1 MDADRMDDMA
11 EPDEK
16 VHDEIAQLESENAAL
31 REEILSLRQF
41 IDSMQNLM
49 EAVEQPLPEAELM
62 ELLSGVLANA
72 LNTID
77 ASDGSLL
84 VLDEDSNELVFVIT
98 HGEAASEQ
106 IAWQRLPPGE
116 GIAGWVARNRRAT
129 IVNDAQAD
137 DRFYP
142 AMDRE
147 LGFKTHSVLAAPIIG
162 GGRVLG
168 VIEMLNKKDDK
179 LFSVGD
185 QTLLTLMCRF
195 AGELLYTVIQQNQDK
210 KG

>member
-1 MDADRMDDMA
+1 MSESDQQ
-11 EPDEK
+11 
-16 VHDEIAQLESENAAL
+16 VLDEIARLESENSAL
-31 REEILSLRQF
+31 RDELRSLRTF

-62 ELLSGVLANA
+62 ELLSDVLGNA
-72 LNTID
+72 LQTIN

-84 VLDEDSNELVFVIT
+84 VLDEDTNELVFVIT
-98 HGEAASEQ
+98 QGEAGKEQ
-106 IAWQRLPPGE
+106 LAWQRLPPNE
-116 GIAGWVARNRRAT
+116 GIAGWVAKHRRAT

-142 AMDRE
+142 ALDRE
-147 LGFKTHSVLAAPIIG
+147 LGFKTQSVLAAPIIG
-162 GGRVLG
+162 GGRMLG

-185 QTLLTLMCRF
+185 QTILTLMCRF
-195 AGELLYTVIQQNQDK
+195 SGELLFTVIQQNQAEK
-210 KG
+210 

>member
-1 MDADRMDDMA
+1 MA
-11 EPDEK
+11 RVDPMNELDEQFQ
-16 VHDEIAQLESENAAL
+16 DEAEQIEAENAAL
-31 REEILSLRQF
+31 REEILCLRQF

-49 EAVEQPLPEAELM
+49 EAVEQPLPETELM
-62 ELLSGVLANA
+62 ELLSEVLNNA
-72 LNTID
+72 LQTIS

-98 HGEAASEQ
+98 HGESAKEQ
-106 IAWQRLPPGE
+106 LAWQRLPPGE
-116 GIAGWVARNRRAT
+116 GIAGWVAKNRRAT

-142 AMDRE
+142 AMDRA
-147 LGFKTHSVLAAPIIG
+147 LGFKTQSVLAAPIIG

-195 AGELLYTVIQQNQDK
+195 SGELLFTVIQQNQSDD
-210 KG
+210 

>member
-1 MDADRMDDMA
+1 MSASN
-11 EPDEK
+11 EQ
-16 VHDEIAQLESENAAL
+16 VSGEISELETENETL
-31 REEILSLRQF
+31 RHEIRSLRTF

-62 ELLSGVLANA
+62 ELLSEVLGNA
-72 LNTID
+72 LHTIN

-84 VLDEDSNELVFVIT
+84 VLDEDTNELVFVIT
-98 HGEAASEQ
+98 QGEGEKEQ
-106 IAWQRLPPGE
+106 LAWQRLPPGE
-116 GIAGWVARNRRAT
+116 GIAGWVAKNRRAT

-147 LGFKTHSVLAAPIIG
+147 LGFKTESVLAAPIIG

-195 AGELLYTVIQQNQDK
+195 SGELLYTVIQQNQEK
-210 KG
+210 K

>member
-1 MDADRMDDMA
+1 MSESDQQF
-11 EPDEK
+11 
-16 VHDEIAQLESENAAL
+16 HDEAEQIEGENAIL
-31 REEILSLRQF
+31 REEILCLRQF

-62 ELLSGVLANA
+62 ELLSGVLNNA
-72 LNTID
+72 LQTIS

-98 HGEAASEQ
+98 HGESAKEQ
-106 IAWQRLPPGE
+106 LAWQRLPPGE
-116 GIAGWVARNRRAT
+116 GIAGWVAKNRRAT

-142 AMDRE
+142 AMDRA
-147 LGFKTHSVLAAPIIG
+147 LGFKTQSVLAAPIIG

-168 VIEMLNKKDDK
+168 GIEMLNKKDDK

-195 AGELLYTVIQQNQDK
+195 SGELLFTVIQQNQSDD
-210 KG
+210 

>member
-1 MDADRMDDMA
+1 MGESDDRI
-11 EPDEK
+11 
-16 VHDEIAQLESENAAL
+16 HDEVAQLEIENAAL

-62 ELLSGVLANA
+62 ELLSEVLRNA
-72 LNTID
+72 LQTIG

-84 VLDEDSNELVFVIT
+84 VLDEDSDELVFVIT
-98 HGEAASEQ
+98 HGETAKKQ
-106 IAWQRLPPGE
+106 LAWQRLPPGE
-116 GIAGWVARNRRAT
+116 GIAGWVAKNRRAT

-142 AMDRE
+142 AMDLE
-147 LGFKTHSVLAAPIIG
+147 LGFKTLSVLAAPIIG

-168 VIEMLNKKDDK
+168 VIEMLNKKKDK

-195 AGELLYTVIQQNQDK
+195 SGELLFTVIQQNQSQK
-210 KG
+210 

>member
-1 MDADRMDDMA
+1 MS
-11 EPDEK
+11 ESDERI
-16 VHDEIAQLESENAAL
+16 HDEIAQLETENAAL

-62 ELLSGVLANA
+62 ELLSEVLRNA
-72 LNTID
+72 LQTIG

-84 VLDEDSNELVFVIT
+84 VLDEDSDELVFVIT
-98 HGEAASEQ
+98 QGESAKKQ
-106 IAWQRLPPGE
+106 LAWQRLPPGE
-116 GIAGWVARNRRAT
+116 GIAGWVAKNRRAT

-142 AMDRE
+142 ALDRE
-147 LGFKTHSVLAAPIIG
+147 LGFKTLSVLAAPIIG

-168 VIEMLNKKDDK
+168 VIEMLNKKEDK

-195 AGELLYTVIQQNQDK
+195 SGELLFAVIQQNQSQK
-210 KG
+210 

>member
-1 MDADRMDDMA
+1 MS
-11 EPDEK
+11 EPEEQAY
-16 VHDEIAQLESENAAL
+16 DEIAQLESENSAL
-31 REEILSLRQF
+31 REDILSLRQF
-41 IDSMQNLM
+41 IDSMQNLL

-62 ELLSGVLANA
+62 ELLSGVLASA
-72 LNTID
+72 LRTIS
-77 ASDGSLL
+77 ATDGSLL

-98 HGEAASEQ
+98 HGETATEQ
-106 IAWQRLPPGE
+106 LAWYRVPAGE
-116 GIAGWVARNRRAT
+116 GIAGWVAKNRRAT

-147 LGFKTHSVLAAPIIG
+147 LGFKTQSVLAAPIIG

-179 LFSVGD
+179 LFGVGD

-195 AGELLYTVIQQNQDK
+195 SGELLFTMVQQNQEN
-210 KG
+210 

>member
-1 MDADRMDDMA
+1 LARVDHMSESDRQF
-11 EPDEK
+11 
-16 VHDEIAQLESENAAL
+16 HDEAEQIEAENAAL
-31 REEILSLRQF
+31 REEILCLRQF

-62 ELLSGVLANA
+62 ELLSEVLNNA
-72 LNTID
+72 LQTIS

-98 HGEAASEQ
+98 HGESAKEQ
-106 IAWQRLPPGE
+106 LAWQRLPPGE
-116 GIAGWVARNRRAT
+116 GIAGWVAKNRRAT

-147 LGFKTHSVLAAPIIG
+147 LGFQTQSVLAAPIIG

-195 AGELLYTVIQQNQDK
+195 SGELLFTVIQQNQSK
-210 KG
+210 KD

>member
-1 MDADRMDDMA
+1 MS
-11 EPDEK
+11 ESDEQ
-16 VHDEIAQLESENAAL
+16 VGDEIAELESENTAL
-31 REEILSLRQF
+31 REEIRSLRTF

-62 ELLSGVLANA
+62 ELLSDVLESA
-72 LNTID
+72 LATIN

-84 VLDEDSNELVFVIT
+84 VLDEDTNELVFVIT
-98 HGEAASEQ
+98 HGYAAKEQ
-106 IAWQRLPPGE
+106 LAWQRLPPGE
-116 GIAGWVARNRRAT
+116 GIAGWVAENRRAT

-142 AMDRE
+142 ALDRE

-168 VIEMLNKKDDK
+168 VIEMLNKQDEK

-195 AGELLYTVIQQNQDK
+195 SGELLFNLIRQQSQAK
-210 KG
+210 K

>member
-1 MDADRMDDMA
+1 MT
-11 EPDEK
+11 ESDEQI
-16 VHDEIAQLESENAAL
+16 HDEISQLESENTAL
-31 REEILSLRQF
+31 RGEILSLRSF

-62 ELLSGVLANA
+62 ELLSEVLGNA
-72 LNTID
+72 LRTIS

-84 VLDEDSNELVFVIT
+84 VLDEDNNELVFVIT
-98 HGEAASEQ
+98 QGDTAKEQ
-106 IAWQRLPPGE
+106 LTWQRLPPGE
-116 GIAGWVARNRRAT
+116 GIAGWVANNRRAT

-147 LGFKTHSVLAAPIIG
+147 TGFKTQSVLAAPIIG

-168 VIEMLNKKDDK
+168 VIELLNKQDDK
-179 LFSVGD
+179 LFSVVD
-185 QTLLTLMCRF
+185 LPLLTLMCRF
-195 AGELLYTVIQQNQDK
+195 SGELLFTVIQQNQIK
-210 KG
+210 K

>member
-1 MDADRMDDMA
+1 MS
-11 EPDEK
+11 ESDEQL
-16 VHDEIAQLESENAAL
+16 HDEAAQIEAENAAL

-62 ELLSGVLANA
+62 ELLSEVLSNA
-72 LNTID
+72 LQTIS

-98 HGEAASEQ
+98 QGESAKEQ
-106 IAWQRLPPGE
+106 LAWHRLPPGE
-116 GIAGWVARNRRAT
+116 GIAGWVAKNRRAT

-147 LGFKTHSVLAAPIIG
+147 LGFTTQSVLAAPIIG

-195 AGELLYTVIQQNQDK
+195 SGELLFTVIQQNQSK
-210 KG
+210 KD

>member
-1 MDADRMDDMA
+1 MSESDRQF
-11 EPDEK
+11 
-16 VHDEIAQLESENAAL
+16 HDEAEQIEAENAAL
-31 REEILSLRQF
+31 REEILCLRQF

-62 ELLSGVLANA
+62 ELLSEVLNNA
-72 LNTID
+72 LQTIS

-98 HGEAASEQ
+98 HGESAKEQ
-106 IAWQRLPPGE
+106 LAWQRLPPGE
-116 GIAGWVARNRRAT
+116 GIAGWVAKNRRAT

-147 LGFKTHSVLAAPIIG
+147 LGFQTQSVLAAPIIG

-195 AGELLYTVIQQNQDK
+195 SGELLFTVIQQNQSK
-210 KG
+210 KD

>member
-1 MDADRMDDMA
+1 MS
-11 EPDEK
+11 ESDEQL
-16 VHDEIAQLESENAAL
+16 HDEAAQIEAENAAL

-62 ELLSGVLANA
+62 ELLSEVLSNA
-72 LNTID
+72 LQTIS

-98 HGEAASEQ
+98 QGESAKEQ
-106 IAWQRLPPGE
+106 LAWQRLPPGE
-116 GIAGWVARNRRAT
+116 GIAGWVAKNRRAT

-147 LGFKTHSVLAAPIIG
+147 LGFKTQSVLAAPIID

-195 AGELLYTVIQQNQDK
+195 SGELLFTVIQQNQSK
-210 KG
+210 KD

>member
-1 MDADRMDDMA
+1 MS
-11 EPDEK
+11 ESDEQ
-16 VHDEIAQLESENAAL
+16 VGDEIAELESENTAL
-31 REEILSLRQF
+31 REEIRSLRTF

-62 ELLSGVLANA
+62 ELLSDVLESA
-72 LNTID
+72 LATIN

-84 VLDEDSNELVFVIT
+84 VLDEDTNELVFVIT
-98 HGEAASEQ
+98 HGYAAKEQ
-106 IAWQRLPPGE
+106 LAWQRLPPGE
-116 GIAGWVARNRRAT
+116 GIAGWVAENRRAT

-142 AMDRE
+142 ALDRE

-168 VIEMLNKKDDK
+168 VIEMLNKQDDK

-195 AGELLYTVIQQNQDK
+195 SGELLYNLIRQQTQSK
-210 KG
+210 K

>member
-1 MDADRMDDMA
+1 MS
-11 EPDEK
+11 EPDEQ
-16 VHDEIAQLESENAAL
+16 VYDEIAQLESENSAL
-31 REEILSLRQF
+31 RDEILSLRQF

-72 LNTID
+72 LRTIS
-77 ASDGSLL
+77 ATDGSLL

-98 HGEAASEQ
+98 HGEAATEQ
-106 IAWQRLPPGE
+106 LAWHRLPPGE
-116 GIAGWVARNRRAT
+116 GIAGWVAKNRRAT

-142 AMDRE
+142 ALDRE
-147 LGFKTHSVLAAPIIG
+147 LGFKTQSVLAAPIIG

-195 AGELLYTVIQQNQDK
+195 SGELLFTVIQQNQEDK
-210 KG
+210 

>member
-1 MDADRMDDMA
+1 MS
-11 EPDEK
+11 ESDEQ
-16 VHDEIAQLESENAAL
+16 VHDEIAQLESENALL

-62 ELLSGVLANA
+62 ELLSEVLGNA
-72 LNTID
+72 LQTIS

-98 HGEAASEQ
+98 QGKAVTEQ
-106 IAWQRLPPGE
+106 LAWQRLPPGE
-116 GIAGWVARNRRAT
+116 GIAGWVAKNRRAT
-129 IVNDAQAD
+129 IVNDAQVD

-147 LGFKTHSVLAAPIIG
+147 TGFKTQSVLAAPIIG

-168 VIEMLNKKDDK
+168 VIEMLNKQGDK

-195 AGELLYTVIQQNQDK
+195 SGELLYTVIQQNQANK
-210 KG
+210 

>member
-1 MDADRMDDMA
+1 MS
-11 EPDEK
+11 ESDEQ
-16 VHDEIAQLESENAAL
+16 VHDEITQLESENA
-31 REEILSLRQF
+31 SLRDEIRSLRIF

-62 ELLSGVLANA
+62 ELLSDVLGNA
-72 LNTID
+72 LQTIN

-84 VLDEDSNELVFVIT
+84 VLDEDTNELVFVIT
-98 HGEAASEQ
+98 QGETAKEQ
-106 IAWQRLPPGE
+106 LAWQRLPPGE
-116 GIAGWVARNRRAT
+116 GIAGWVAKNRRAT

-142 AMDRE
+142 AMYRE
-147 LGFKTHSVLAAPIIG
+147 LGFKTQSVLAAPIIG

-195 AGELLYTVIQQNQDK
+195 SGELLYTVIQQNQTK
-210 KG
+210 K

>member
-1 MDADRMDDMA
+1 MS
-11 EPDEK
+11 ESSEQF
-16 VHDEIAQLESENAAL
+16 HDEAAQIEAENAAL
-31 REEILSLRQF
+31 RKEIRYLRQF

-62 ELLSGVLANA
+62 ELLSGVLRNA
-72 LNTID
+72 LQTIS

-98 HGEAASEQ
+98 QGESANEQ
-106 IAWQRLPPGE
+106 LAWQRLPPGE
-116 GIAGWVARNRRAT
+116 GIAGWVAKNRRAT

-142 AMDRE
+142 AMDLA
-147 LGFKTHSVLAAPIIG
+147 LGFKTQSVLAAPIIG

-168 VIEMLNKKDDK
+168 VIEMLNKKNDK

-185 QTLLTLMCRF
+185 QTLLTLLCRF
-195 AGELLYTVIQQNQDK
+195 AGELLFTVIQQNQSK
-210 KG
+210 KD

>member
-1 MDADRMDDMA
+1 MGESDDRI
-11 EPDEK
+11 
-16 VHDEIAQLESENAAL
+16 HDEVAQLETENAAL

-62 ELLSGVLANA
+62 ELLSEVLRNA
-72 LNTID
+72 LQTIG

-84 VLDEDSNELVFVIT
+84 VLDEDSDELVFVIT
-98 HGEAASEQ
+98 QGETAKKQ
-106 IAWQRLPPGE
+106 LAWQRLPPGE
-116 GIAGWVARNRRAT
+116 GIAGWVAKNRRAT

-142 AMDRE
+142 AMDLE
-147 LGFKTHSVLAAPIIG
+147 LGFKTLSVLAAPIIG

-168 VIEMLNKKDDK
+168 VIEMLNKKKDK

-195 AGELLYTVIQQNQDK
+195 SGELLFTVIQQNQSQK
-210 KG
+210 

>member
-1 MDADRMDDMA
+1 MR
-11 EPDEK
+11 ESEQQI
-16 VHDEIAQLESENAAL
+16 HDEIAQLASENAAL
-31 REEILSLRQF
+31 REEILRLRRF

-62 ELLSGVLANA
+62 ELLHGVLRNA
-72 LNTID
+72 LQTIG

-98 HGEAASEQ
+98 HGDIANEQ
-106 IAWQRLPPGE
+106 LSWRRLPRRE
-116 GIAGWVARNRRAT
+116 GIAGWVASNRRAT

-142 AMDRE
+142 AMDRD
-147 LGFKTHSVLAAPIIG
+147 LGFKTQSVLAAPFIG

-168 VIEMLNKKDDK
+168 VIEILNKRNGK

-195 AGELLYTVIQQNQDK
+195 AGELLFTVIQQNQDK
-210 KG
+210 Q

>member
-1 MDADRMDDMA
+1 MS
-11 EPDEK
+11 EFDEQ
-16 VHDEIAQLESENAAL
+16 VHDEISQLESENSAL
-31 REEILSLRQF
+31 RQEILSLRQF

-62 ELLSGVLANA
+62 ELLSDVLANA
-72 LNTID
+72 LTTID

-84 VLDEDSNELVFVIT
+84 VLDEDSSELVFVIT
-98 HGEAASEQ
+98 HGEASSEQ
-106 IAWQRLPPGE
+106 LAWQRLPPGE
-116 GIAGWVARNRRAT
+116 GIAGWVAKNRRAT

-142 AMDRE
+142 AMDKE
-147 LGFKTHSVLAAPIIG
+147 LGFKTQSVLAAPIIG

-210 KG
+210 K

>member
-1 MDADRMDDMA
+1 MSVSN
-11 EPDEK
+11 EQ
-16 VHDEIAQLESENAAL
+16 VSGEISQLETENETL
-31 REEILSLRQF
+31 RHEIRSLRTF

-62 ELLSGVLANA
+62 ELLSEVLGNA
-72 LNTID
+72 LHTIN

-84 VLDEDSNELVFVIT
+84 VLDEDTNELVFVIT
-98 HGEAASEQ
+98 QGEGEKEQ
-106 IAWQRLPPGE
+106 LAWQRLPPGE
-116 GIAGWVARNRRAT
+116 GIAGWVAKNRRAT

-147 LGFKTHSVLAAPIIG
+147 LGFKTESVLAAPIIG

-195 AGELLYTVIQQNQDK
+195 SGELLYTVIQQNQEK
-210 KG
+210 K

>member
-1 MDADRMDDMA
+1 MSELDQQF
-11 EPDEK
+11 
-16 VHDEIAQLESENAAL
+16 HDEAGQIEAENAAL
-31 REEILSLRQF
+31 REEILCLRQF

-62 ELLSGVLANA
+62 ELLSGVLSNA
-72 LNTID
+72 LQTIS

-98 HGEAASEQ
+98 HGESAKEHL
-106 IAWQRLPPGE
+106 AWQRLPPGE
-116 GIAGWVARNRRAT
+116 GIAGWVAKNRRAT

-142 AMDRE
+142 AMDRA
-147 LGFKTHSVLAAPIIG
+147 LGFKTQSVLAAPIIG

-195 AGELLYTVIQQNQDK
+195 SGELLFTVIQQNQSK
-210 KG
+210 KD

>member
-1 MDADRMDDMA
+1 MT
-11 EPDEK
+11 ESDEQI
-16 VHDEIAQLESENAAL
+16 HDEIAQLELENTAL
-31 REEILSLRQF
+31 RAEIFSLRSF

-62 ELLSGVLANA
+62 ELLSDVLGNA
-72 LNTID
+72 LKTIS

-98 HGEAASEQ
+98 RGETAKEQ
-106 IAWQRLPPGE
+106 LAWQRLPPGE
-116 GIAGWVARNRRAT
+116 GIAGWVAKNRRAT

-147 LGFKTHSVLAAPIIG
+147 LGFKTQSVLAAPIIG

-195 AGELLYTVIQQNQDK
+195 SGELLFTVIQQGQAK
-210 KG
+210 T

>member
-1 MDADRMDDMA
+1 MGESDDRI
-11 EPDEK
+11 
-16 VHDEIAQLESENAAL
+16 HDEVAQLETENAAL

-62 ELLSGVLANA
+62 ELLSEVLRNA
-72 LNTID
+72 LQTIG

-84 VLDEDSNELVFVIT
+84 VLDEDSDELVFVIT
-98 HGEAASEQ
+98 HGETAKKQ
-106 IAWQRLPPGE
+106 LAWQRLPPGE
-116 GIAGWVARNRRAT
+116 GIAGWVAKNRRAT

-142 AMDRE
+142 AMDLE
-147 LGFKTHSVLAAPIIG
+147 LGFKTLSVLAAPIIG

-168 VIEMLNKKDDK
+168 VIEMLNKKKDK

-195 AGELLYTVIQQNQDK
+195 SGELLFTVIQQNQSQK
-210 KG
+210 